1 MTKKQGIIKGWSIV
15 GRSYD
20 DRILYFRFDSKTN
33 TVNFTYSPLR
43 AYVFG
48 TRKQAMEEMEKLKLL
63 KKKPSYWH
71 IETIYKNWV
80 ICSKEL
86 PKVYF
91 IDKKDGFHFTTNLD
105 DAMLF
110 ETEAL
115 ALQTLYSFG
124 ALSSCNHW
132 KIEWV

>member
-1 MTKKQGIIKGWSIV
+1 MKKNRKVIKGWVII
-15 GRSYD
+15 GKDYWGKNM
-20 DRILYFRFDSKTN
+20 YFCNDTDIYA
-33 TVNFTYSPLR
+33 FTSSQFR
-43 AYVFG
+43 AHIFG
-48 TRKQAMEEMEKLKLL
+48 TRKQAINKIDELGLFKDKY
-63 KKKPSYWH
+63 SNWH
-71 IETIYKNWV
+71 VQMLHKQWV

-124 ALSSCNHW
+124 SLSSCNHW